1 MRGPALLLDVHSL
14 VHRAHHALPPMNT
27 ERGEPTAALYGFSTV
42 LVKLL
47 RERAPSG
54 LGLAFDSGSRRRRA
68 VDPGYKASRRPP
80 PAELAA
86 QLSRVRALP
95 DHIGAPAL
103 RIDGEEADD
112 VLATAARELAAAG
125 QQVLVVSGDRDLL
138 QIARPGVSILFVGR
152 RGGAHEEYDAAA
164 VERRF
169 GVPPAALPD
178 LRAFLGDPADDL
190 PGLSGVGPTIAARWI
205 REHGDIDGV
214 LARAGEL
221 APAHLRERVQA
232 AADRLR
238 QVAQLGRL
246 VDDLP
251 LPPGPRVVE
260 WNHDT
265 RARLRSWFE
274 ALEFRSLVPR
284 LG

>member
-1 MRGPALLLDVHSL
+1 
-14 VHRAHHALPPMNT
+14 MNT
-27 ERGEPTAALYGFSTV
+27 ERGEPTAALYGFSSV

-47 RERAPSG
+47 RERDPVG
-54 LGLAFDSGSRRRRA
+54 VGLAFDSGARRRRA
-68 VDPGYKASRRPP
+68 VDPGYKSSRRAPP
-80 PAELAA
+80 PELAA
-86 QLSRVRALP
+86 QLGRVRGLP

-103 RIDGEEADD
+103 LLDGEEADD
-112 VLATAARELAAAG
+112 VLATAARELVDAG
-125 QQVLVVSGDRDLL
+125 QPVLVVSGDRDLL
-138 QIARPGVSILFVGR
+138 QLARPGVTILFVGR

-169 GVPPAALPD
+169 GVPPHALPD

-190 PGLSGVGPTIAARWI
+190 PGLAGVGPRIAARWI
-205 REHGDIDGV
+205 QTHGDIAGV
-214 LARAGEL
+214 LAHAGEL
-221 APAHLRERVQA
+221 MPAHLRDRVRA

-238 QVAQLGRL
+238 QVAALGRL

-251 LPPGPRVVE
+251 LPPGPRLAS
-260 WNHDT
+260 WDDDS